1 MASDIRDGLRTAR
14 SSAVHLEL
22 RDVYT
27 PNDPDYL
34 AWMAGDRFDPAE
46 RWSDWFDLI
55 VATVARGV
63 RVRRARIVSEPVTD
77 YIRYEYDITAAHN
90 IAAGEEV
97 RWLPRRQAADLLVPG
112 SDLWIFDGSVVVF
125 NHFTGDGTWPADGV
139 ERRADEA
146 LAKRLLAAF
155 DTIWERATPHQDYQP
170 T

>member
-1 MASDIRDGLRTAR
+1 MTSDIRDGLRAAQ

-34 AWMAGDRFDPAE
+34 AWMTGDRFDPAE

-146 LAKRLLAAF
+146 LAKRLLDAF
-155 DTIWERATPHQDYQP
+155 DTIWERATPHQDYRP